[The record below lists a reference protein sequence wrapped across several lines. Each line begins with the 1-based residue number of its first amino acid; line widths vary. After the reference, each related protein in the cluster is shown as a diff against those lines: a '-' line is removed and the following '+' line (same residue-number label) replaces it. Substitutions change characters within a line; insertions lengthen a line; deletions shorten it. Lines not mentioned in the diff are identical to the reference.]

1 LNAEPIIPVRGGN
14 GSPLKSRNRGKL
26 RKKMYLSLEKDPAV
40 QKKYHQ
46 RSKVETVFS
55 VIKRKFGDELYARN
69 INMRKKEVKLKHL
82 VYNLYRRIIF
92 LLDIFYTARKQK
104 T

>member
-1 LNAEPIIPVRGGN
+1 
-14 GSPLKSRNRGKL
+14 
-26 RKKMYLSLEKDPAV
+26 
-40 QKKYHQ
+40 YHQ

-82 VYNLYRRIIF
+82 VYNLYRKIIF
-92 LLDIFYTARKQK
+92 LLDVFYTADWIGLIQK
-104 T
+104 SMKFDFKLNTELDKPRRIR